1 MGNKKEKKITF
12 NVTSDLLKLVD
23 NIINDKATKSNSQS
37 QFCTEAIMEYAQRS
51 HKEHWEEYVN
61 GYDKKKS

>member
-23 NIINDKATKSNSQS
+23 NIINDKATKPNSKS
-37 QFCTEAIMEYAQRS
+37 QFLS
-51 HKEHWEEYVN
+51 SVK
-61 GYDKKKS
+61 